1 VQTGDI
7 TKETITAALYHPEVP
22 GIDLLVRTSGERRTS
37 GFMLYRSDYSELY
50 FTDILWPDFN
60 EAELE
65 KSLAEYTQRKR
76 RFGK

>member
-1 VQTGDI
+1 
-7 TKETITAALYHPEVP
+7 
-22 GIDLLVRTSGERRTS
+22 
-37 GFMLYRSDYSELY
+37 MLYRTDYSELY